1 MRRARELIV
10 AGVAFA
16 AGVAAGVLI
25 SDPPSDTTQSNSGEG
40 VETNLA
46 AETRAQAYYRQAPRR
61 KR

>member
-25 SDPPSDTTQSNSGEG
+25 SDPPSDTNQSNSGEG
-40 VETNLA
+40 VQTNLA
-46 AETRAQAYYRQAPRR
+46 AEKAQAYYRRAPRR